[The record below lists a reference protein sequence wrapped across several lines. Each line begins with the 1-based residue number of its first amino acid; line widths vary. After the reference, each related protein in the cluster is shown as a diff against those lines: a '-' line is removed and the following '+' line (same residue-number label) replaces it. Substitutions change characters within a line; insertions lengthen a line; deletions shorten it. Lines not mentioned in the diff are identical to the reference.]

1 MRVNKDN
8 TTDLGYEKK
17 IRSGNMYGDEGLL
30 DAVTRWRMPEVAFDS
45 FAEVDLGDRVV
56 QLWHFGAGN
65 GPGDT
70 IVYVPDTRTTWTG
83 NYLSHAGVAPMLLQG
98 GPQPYL
104 ASLERMRTAL
114 PELGTIV
121 AGHGPMGD
129 GPAAIR

>member
-1 MRVNKDN
+1 MV
-8 TTDLGYEKK
+8 
-17 IRSGNMYGDEGLL
+17 
-30 DAVTRWRMPEVAFDS
+30 FDS
-45 FAEVDLGDRVV
+45 FAEVDLGGRVV
-56 QLWHFGAGN
+56 QLWHFGPGN

-70 IVYVPDTRTTWTG
+70 IVYAPETRTARTG

-121 AGHGPMGD
+121 PGHGPMGD
-129 GPAAIR
+129 GPAAIGWLTGYLTRFRNLHRLNIMATYRLYEAGTARRTPG